1 MKNKAFT
8 LIELLVVILIIGILA
23 AIAYPKYQYI
33 ILKTRYTEIKF
44 YGDTLYKAIQNYH
57 FANNSWPHKFTDL
70 DLQLPGQIV
79 WRDQYLFMPTFAK
92 HTRVCYIWE
101 DANGWHGYLRC
112 GDSTGRSPDYWRNFY
127 DNSDRYCIPGDN
139 DLKKK
144 FCKEETGSLTPVMV
158 KNEEGYKY
166 QE

>member
-1 MKNKAFT
+1 MKNHAFT
-8 LIELLVVILIIGILA
+8 LIELLVVILIVGILA
-23 AIAYPKYQYI
+23 AIVYPQYQYI

-79 WRDQYLFMPTFAK
+79 WGDNHLFMPTFNK
-92 HTRVCYIWE
+92 PTRYCYIWE
-101 DANGWHGYLRC
+101 DANGQHGYIVC
-112 GDSTGRSPDYWRNFY
+112 SDKTGHSPSYRRNFY
-127 DNSDRYCIPGDN
+127 DDNNRYCFAGDN

-158 KNEEGYKY
+158 ENEEGYKY